1 MNRTDLDTDLLATGT
16 IAGFA
21 ETFTATFTPSHR
33 VGNDT
38 PAVLACTVTMPLSFE
53 DAIAALWVA
62 AHNGTLREDMTG
74 PDDLHAVVVYTLVNH
89 NPDVATARRELDTV
103 ADGSPEWK
111 AAMQLTMAVVRAY
124 GNGTAP
130 PAAPGATFSLL
141 SPVVNPASNFHRAGA
156 PNHTGRAGL
165 RIVTD

>member
-1 MNRTDLDTDLLATGT
+1 MNRTHDGVATGT
-16 IAGFA
+16 IAGLA
-21 ETFTATFTPSHR
+21 ETFTAAFSPAHR

-53 DAIAALWVA
+53 DAVAALWVA
-62 AHNGTLREDMTG
+62 ARNGILQADMVG
-74 PDDLHAVVVYTLVNH
+74 PDDLHAMVVYTLVNH
-89 NPDVATARRELDTV
+89 NTDVAAARRELDDV
-103 ADGSPEWK
+103 ADGGPEWQ

-124 GNGTAP
+124 GGGTAP

-141 SPVVNPASNFHRAGA
+141 GPVATPATNRASSD
-156 PNHTGRAGL
+156 RAGL